1 MDQIKTV
8 CVCGAGTMGS
18 GIAQVCATAGY
29 QTTLYDVDEMAVEKA
44 KANIENELQK
54 LFHKQKISLP
64 EYEQVLKRLKF
75 TSDIKDCIAS
85 LIIEAIIEKPEAKT
99 SLFDQLE
106 YYNNNPEVIFAS
118 NTSSLSL
125 TKIASALNN
134 PEKLIGL
141 HFFNPAPVMKLVEVV
156 TTDYTKQET
165 IQHVLS
171 FVKSLNKIPVI
182 CKDSPGFIVNR
193 VARPYYIESLRLI
206 EEEKANFENVDKL
219 LEARG
224 FKMGPFKLM
233 DVIGNDINYAV
244 SCSLYSQL
252 NNPERLMPS
261 TIQKG
266 KVEKNELGK
275 KTGSGYYQYNC

>member
-1 MDQIKTV
+1 MDQVKTV

-18 GIAQVCATAGY
+18 GIAQVCAKAGY
-29 QTTLYDVDEMAVEKA
+29 QTILYDVNKSAVK
-44 KANIENELQK
+44 KGKKNIESSLQK
-54 LFHKQKISLP
+54 LLDKQKIS
-64 EYEQVLKRLKF
+64 EGQYRQVFDRLKF
-75 TSDIKDCIAS
+75 TTNINDCIAS
-85 LIIEAIIEKPEAKT
+85 LIIEAVIEKAKVKI

-106 YYNNNPEVIFAS
+106 YYNSDWQIIFAS

-125 TKIASALNN
+125 TKIASALKK

-141 HFFNPAPVMKLVEVV
+141 HFFNPAPIMKLVEVV
-156 TTDYTKQET
+156 TTDYTNQET
-165 IQHVLS
+165 LKHILS

-206 EEEKANFENVDKL
+206 EEGKATIETVDKL

-233 DVIGNDINYAV
+233 DIIGNDINYAV
-244 SCSLYSQL
+244 SCSVYNQL

-261 TIQKG
+261 RIQKE
-266 KVEKNELGK
+266 KVEKKELGK
-275 KTGSGYYQYNC
+275 KTGTGYYQYNS

>member
-29 QTTLYDVDEMAVEKA
+29 QTILYDVDEMAVKKT
-44 KANIENELQK
+44 KANIENGLQK
-54 LFHKQKISLP
+54 LLHKQKISLP
-64 EYEQVLKRLKF
+64 EYEQVLQRIEF

-85 LIIEAIIEKPEAKT
+85 LIIEAIIERPEAKI

-106 YYNNNPEVIFAS
+106 HHNSNPEIIFAS

-165 IQHVLS
+165 VQQVLS
-171 FVKSLNKIPVI
+171 FVRSLNKISVI
-182 CKDSPGFIVNR
+182 SKDSPGFIVNR

-206 EEEKANFENVDKL
+206 EEGKATFETVDKL

-261 TIQKG
+261 TIQKE

-275 KTGSGYYQYNC
+275 KTGLGYYQYNS

>member
-1 MDQIKTV
+1 MDQVKTV

-18 GIAQVCATAGY
+18 GIAQVCVTAGY
-29 QTTLYDVDEMAVEKA
+29 QTILYDVDEMAVKKA
-44 KANIENELQK
+44 KADIENGLQK
-54 LFHKQKISLP
+54 LFFKQKIFQQ
-64 EYEQVLKRLKF
+64 EYEQVLQRIEF

-85 LIIEAIIEKPEAKT
+85 FIIEAIIEKPEAKI

-106 YYNNNPEVIFAS
+106 YHNSDSEIIFAS

-125 TKIASALNN
+125 TKIASALKN
-134 PEKLIGL
+134 PGKLIGL

-165 IQHVLS
+165 VQHVLS
-171 FVKSLNKIPVI
+171 FVKSLNKISVI

-206 EEEKANFENVDKL
+206 EEGKATYENVDKL

-244 SCSLYSQL
+244 SCSLYNQL

-261 TIQKG
+261 KIQKE

-275 KTGSGYYQYNC
+275 KTGSGYYQYNS

>member
-85 LIIEAIIEKPEAKT
+85 LIIEAIIEKPEAKI

-106 YYNNNPEVIFAS
+106 YHNSDSEIIFAS

-125 TKIASALNN
+125 TKIASALKN
-134 PEKLIGL
+134 PGKLIGL

-244 SCSLYSQL
+244 SCSLYNQL

-261 TIQKG
+261 KIQKE

-275 KTGSGYYQYNC
+275 KTGSGYYQYNS

>member
-29 QTTLYDVDEMAVEKA
+29 QTILYDVDEIAVKKA
-44 KANIENELQK
+44 KANIENGLQK
-54 LFHKQKISLP
+54 LLDKQKIFVT
-64 EYEQVLKRLKF
+64 EYERILHRLEF
-75 TSDIKDCIAS
+75 TSNINDCIAS
-85 LIIEAIIEKPEAKT
+85 LIIEAIIEKPEAKI

-106 YYNNNPEVIFAS
+106 YQNNDHEVIFAS

-125 TKIASALNN
+125 TKIASALKN

-156 TTDYTKQET
+156 TTKYTNQAT
-165 IQHVLS
+165 VQPILS
-171 FVKSLNKIPVI
+171 FIKSLNKIAVI

-193 VARPYYIESLRLI
+193 VARPYYIESLRLL
-206 EEEKANFENVDKL
+206 EEGKANIETVDKL

-224 FKMGPFKLM
+224 FKMGAFKLM

-244 SCSLYSQL
+244 SCSVYSQL

-261 TIQKG
+261 TIQKE

-275 KTGSGYYQYNC
+275 KTGLGYYQYNS

>member
-29 QTTLYDVDEMAVEKA
+29 QTILYDVDKIAVKKA
-44 KANIENELQK
+44 KANIENGLQK
-54 LFHKQKISLP
+54 LLHKQKIFVT
-64 EYEQVLKRLKF
+64 EYVQVLNRLKF
-75 TSDIKDCIAS
+75 TSNIKDCIAA
-85 LIIEAIIEKPEAKT
+85 LIIEAIIEKPEAKI

-106 YYNNNPEVIFAS
+106 YHNSDSKIIFAS

-125 TKIASALNN
+125 TKIASALKNTG
-134 PEKLIGL
+134 KLIGL

-165 IQHVLS
+165 VQHVLS

-193 VARPYYIESLRLI
+193 VARPYYIESLRLV
-206 EEEKANFENVDKL
+206 EEGKATYETVDKL

-261 TIQKG
+261 TIQKE

-275 KTGSGYYQYNC
+275 KTGFGYYQYNS

>member
-29 QTTLYDVDEMAVEKA
+29 QTILYDVDEIAVKKA
-44 KANIENELQK
+44 KANIENGLQK
-54 LFHKQKISLP
+54 LLDKQKIFVT
-64 EYEQVLKRLKF
+64 EYERILHRLEF
-75 TSDIKDCIAS
+75 TSNINDCIAS
-85 LIIEAIIEKPEAKT
+85 LIIEAIIEKPEAKI

-106 YYNNNPEVIFAS
+106 YQNNDHEVIFAS

-125 TKIASALNN
+125 TKIASALEN

-156 TTDYTKQET
+156 TTEYTNQAT
-165 IQHVLS
+165 VQPILS
-171 FVKSLNKIPVI
+171 FIKSLNKIAVI

-193 VARPYYIESLRLI
+193 VARPYYIESLRLL
-206 EEEKANFENVDKL
+206 EEGKANIETVDKL

-224 FKMGPFKLM
+224 FKMGAFKLM

-244 SCSLYSQL
+244 SCSVYSQL
-252 NNPERLMPS
+252 DNPERLMPS
-261 TIQKG
+261 TIQKE

-275 KTGSGYYQYNC
+275 NTGLGYYQYNS

>member
-1 MDQIKTV
+1 
-8 CVCGAGTMGS
+8 
-18 GIAQVCATAGY
+18 
-29 QTTLYDVDEMAVEKA
+29 MAVKKA
-44 KANIENELQK
+44 KANVENGLQK
-54 LFHKQKISLP
+54 LFLKQKIFQQ
-64 EYEQVLKRLKF
+64 EYQQVLQRIEF

-85 LIIEAIIEKPEAKT
+85 FIIEAIIEKPEAKI

-106 YYNNNPEVIFAS
+106 YHNSDSEIIFAS

-125 TKIASALNN
+125 TKIASALKN
-134 PEKLIGL
+134 PGKLIGL

-156 TTDYTKQET
+156 TTDYTKQEAV
-165 IQHVLS
+165 QHVLS
-171 FVKSLNKIPVI
+171 FVKSLNKISVI

-206 EEEKANFENVDKL
+206 EEGKATYENVDKL

-244 SCSLYSQL
+244 SCSLYNQL

-261 TIQKG
+261 KIQKE

-275 KTGSGYYQYNC
+275 KTGSGYYQYNS

>member
-8 CVCGAGTMGS
+8 CVCGAGTMGG

-29 QTTLYDVDEMAVEKA
+29 KTILYDVDKIAVKKT
-44 KANIENELQK
+44 KANIEKGLQK
-54 LFHKQKISLP
+54 LLQKQKISLP
-64 EYEQVLKRLKF
+64 EYELVLQRLEF

-85 LIIEAIIEKPEAKT
+85 LIIEAIIEKPEAKI

-106 YYNNNPEVIFAS
+106 YHNSDSEIIFAS

-125 TKIASALNN
+125 TKIASALKN
-134 PEKLIGL
+134 PGKLIGL

-165 IQHVLS
+165 VQHVLS

-206 EEEKANFENVDKL
+206 EEGKAIFETVDKL

-261 TIQKG
+261 TIQKE

-275 KTGSGYYQYNC
+275 KTGFGYYQYNS

>member
-29 QTTLYDVDEMAVEKA
+29 QTILYDVDEIAVKKA
-44 KANIENELQK
+44 KANIENGLQK
-54 LFHKQKISLP
+54 LLDKQKIFVT
-64 EYEQVLKRLKF
+64 EYERILHRLEF
-75 TSDIKDCIAS
+75 TSNINDCIAS
-85 LIIEAIIEKPEAKT
+85 LIIEAIIEKPEAKI

-106 YYNNNPEVIFAS
+106 YQNNDHEVIYAS

-125 TKIASALNN
+125 TKIASALKN

-141 HFFNPAPVMKLVEVV
+141 HFFNPAAVMKLVEAV
-156 TTDYTKQET
+156 TTEYTNQAT
-165 IQHVLS
+165 VQPILS
-171 FVKSLNKIPVI
+171 FVKSLNKIAVI

-193 VARPYYIESLRLI
+193 VARPYYIESLRLL
-206 EEEKANFENVDKL
+206 EEGKANIETVDKL

-224 FKMGPFKLM
+224 FKMGAFKLM

-244 SCSLYSQL
+244 SCSVYSQL

-261 TIQKG
+261 KIQKE

-275 KTGSGYYQYNC
+275 KTGSGYYQYNS

>member
-8 CVCGAGTMGS
+8 CICGAGTMGS

-29 QTTLYDVDEMAVEKA
+29 QTILYDVDEIAVKKA
-44 KANIENELQK
+44 KANIENGLQK
-54 LFHKQKISLP
+54 LLHKQKISLP
-64 EYEQVLKRLKF
+64 EYEQVLQRLEF
-75 TSDIKDCIAS
+75 TSDINDCIAS
-85 LIIEAIIEKPEAKT
+85 LIIEAKI

-106 YYNNNPEVIFAS
+106 YQNNDHEIVFAS

-125 TKIASALNN
+125 TKIASALKD

-141 HFFNPAPVMKLVEVV
+141 HFFNPAPLMKLVEVV

-165 IQHVLS
+165 VQHVLS
-171 FVKSLNKIPVI
+171 FVKSLNKIAVI

-193 VARPYYIESLRLI
+193 VARPYYIESLRLL
-206 EEEKANFENVDKL
+206 EEGKANIETVDKL

-224 FKMGPFKLM
+224 FKMGAFKLM

-244 SCSLYSQL
+244 SCSVYSQL

-261 TIQKG
+261 TIQKE

-275 KTGSGYYQYNC
+275 KTGLGYYQYSF

>member
-29 QTTLYDVDEMAVEKA
+29 QTILYDVDEIAVKKA
-44 KANIENELQK
+44 KANIENGLQK
-54 LFHKQKISLP
+54 LLQKQKISLP
-64 EYEQVLKRLKF
+64 EYEQVLQRLEF
-75 TSDIKDCIAS
+75 TSDINDCIAS
-85 LIIEAIIEKPEAKT
+85 LIIEAIIEKPEAKI

-106 YYNNNPEVIFAS
+106 YQNNDHEVIYAS

-125 TKIASALNN
+125 TKIASALKN

-156 TTDYTKQET
+156 TTEYTNQAT
-165 IQHVLS
+165 VQPILS
-171 FVKSLNKIPVI
+171 FIKSLNKIAVI

-193 VARPYYIESLRLI
+193 VARPYYIESLRLL
-206 EEEKANFENVDKL
+206 EEGKANIETVDKL

-224 FKMGPFKLM
+224 FKMGAFKLM

-244 SCSLYSQL
+244 SCSVYSQL

-261 TIQKG
+261 TIQKE

-275 KTGSGYYQYNC
+275 KTGLGYYQYNS